1 MLNISMVRV
10 DERLVHGQI
19 IIKWLEA
26 TKVNEII
33 VIDNDAAS
41 DPVVEKILRMST
53 PNGINLEILSLEDGI
68 RTLLTENNGDVII
81 LVKQLRVVKKIYEGG
96 VSIKEV
102 NVGRIPS
109 DVGRKKICSNV
120 FLSAEDMDIIKY
132 FNKEGI
138 NVFVQIVPDST
149 PIDLNG
155 LVLKHK

>member
-81 LVKQLRVVKKIYEGG
+81 LVKHLWIVKKIYEGG

-109 DVGRKKICSNV
+109 DEGRKKICSNV

-138 NVFVQIVPDST
+138 NVFVQIVPDSI
-149 PIDLNG
+149 PIDLYG
-155 LVLKHK
+155 LISL

>member
-33 VIDNDAAS
+33 VIDNDAA
-41 DPVVEKILRMST
+41 ST